1 MTTLTPVDQRIGLV
15 WRGSEIAVAAAL
27 DRGEVPPQCTVI
39 CLRRQVPAWWD
50 DLKTAGR
57 VARAVHLPVPGIA
70 DDECVRRISE
80 LVDSETVS
88 RRPAIW
94 FCYEGR
100 HRTGRLAAAAIYADC
115 RDAKAAHHEFLRFVD
130 RSESRSLFA
139 FHRLMA
145 LLSAAE
151 SDR

>member
-1 MTTLTPVDQRIGLV
+1 MTTLTRVDRRIGPV
-15 WRGSEIAVAAAL
+15 WRGSEIAVGAAIE
-27 DRGEVPPQCTVI
+27 RGEVPQQCTVI

-50 DLKTAGR
+50 DFKTVGR
-57 VARAVHLPVPGIA
+57 EATAVHLPVPGIA
-70 DDECVRRISE
+70 DDECVRRIAE
-80 LVDSETVS
+80 ILASETVS

-100 HRTGRLAAAAIYADC
+100 HRTGLLAAAAIYADC

-130 RSESRSLFA
+130 RSESKSQFA
-139 FHRLMA
+139 FHQLMA

-151 SDR
+151 SQR